1 MSASRDFLA
10 LVKELFAP
18 LGGITS
24 RSMFGGIG
32 VYSRGV
38 MFGLI
43 FDDAL
48 YLKADGDSQQ
58 AFQARNC
65 GPFVY
70 ENSAGKPVTTSY
82 WQMPAE
88 LVDEPDE
95 ALAWGKTAL
104 KVAQAVK
111 ASTPPSS
118 RRVSTAARWR
128 R

>member
-10 LVKELFAP
+10 LIKELFAP

-43 FDDAL
+43 FDDVL

-58 AFQARNC
+58 AFQARNSL
-65 GPFVY
+65 PFVY

-82 WQMPAE
+82 WQMPPE

-95 ALAWGKTAL
+95 AVAWARTAL